1 MRQDQGVNAV
11 SRQRIALLAPMVSEV
26 RPLVKRG
33 SLQPGEIAGVRV
45 ATGRAGDNDIVATK
59 VGIGTERSAR
69 ATERLLDTGHFDRVI
84 VVGIAGGVGSIPIA
98 ELVFPETVIDGQS
111 GKEYKPEQFDGV
123 VPRGGLSTS
132 DELHVDDEMLRDFA
146 ERGVI
151 ALDMETSA
159 VAEVC
164 TQRGVPWAV
173 VRSISD
179 IAGESPTDDSLL
191 ELAGPD
197 GKPKIGPS
205 LRYLATNPRRVP
217 KLVGLARDSAR
228 AANAAAAAALRLSA
242 SL

>member
-1 MRQDQGVNAV
+1 MRQDQAVNAA
-11 SRQRIALLAPMVSEV
+11 SNRRIALLAPMVSEL

-33 SLQPGEIAGVRV
+33 SLQSETIGGVRV
-45 ATGRAGDNDIVATK
+45 ATGRAGDNDVVAAK
-59 VGIGTERSAR
+59 IGIGTERAAR
-69 ATERLLDTGHFDRVI
+69 ATERVLDTGQFDRVI

-98 ELVFPETVIDGQS
+98 ELVFPETVIDGPS
-111 GKEYKPEQFDGV
+111 GREYKPEPFDGI

-132 DELHVDDEMLRDFA
+132 DDLHVDDEMLRSFT

-151 ALDMETSA
+151 ALDMETSS

-164 TQRGVPWAV
+164 AQRDVPWSV

-179 IAGESPTDDSLL
+179 IAGESPLDDSLL

-197 GKPKIGPS
+197 GTPQIGPT
-205 LRYLATNPRRVP
+205 LRYLATKPQQIP
-217 KLVGLARDSAR
+217 KLVGLARDSMR